1 MKYDPNES
9 YDRWLER
16 VRMNELGI
24 AYRRI
29 ANGADVPQVIREMSE
44 NIINKGLHPIYKK
57 LMK

>member
-29 ANGADVPQVIREMSE
+29 ANGADVPQVIREM
-44 NIINKGLHPIYKK
+44 
-57 LMK
+57 